1 MLRLLVAEGNTA
13 AGRRRIAETA
23 GVTPAEG
30 YADVL
35 RTIAPDAVVD
45 ICTPADEG
53 AAIPRSLDSYDGVAI
68 TGSMLNIYNRELES
82 LRQID
87 LVREIFAR
95 GIPMFGSC
103 WGLQLAAVA
112 AGGEVELNP
121 KGLEVG
127 FARKIALTE
136 AGRAHPMHRDR
147 ALVYD
152 APAAHSDVVTRL
164 PQGAVV
170 TARNGLSDI
179 QAAEIRM
186 GQGVFWGVQYHPEY
200 RLHDVA
206 AVVRRYG
213 QVLVTKGFFTDPT
226 GLERY
231 ANDLSTLD
239 ADHRRRDIAWRLG
252 LGEDIVDAAVRQI
265 ELSNWIDNLVRR
277 ISK

>member
-1 MLRLLVAEGNTA
+1 MSSS
-13 AGRRRIAETA
+13 
-23 GVTPAEG
+23 
-30 YADVL
+30 
-35 RTIAPDAVVD
+35 
-45 ICTPADEG
+45 
-53 AAIPRSLDSYDGVAI
+53 SL
-68 TGSMLNIYNRELES
+68 S
-82 LRQID
+82 LRCS
-87 LVREIFAR
+87 
-95 GIPMFGSC
+95 GS
-103 WGLQLAAVA
+103 AAVA

-200 RLHDVA
+200 RLHDIA

-213 QVLVTKGFFTDPT
+213 EVFVTEGFFRDLTE
-226 GLERY
+226 LERY
-231 ANDLSTLD
+231 ADDLSALD
-239 ADHRRRDIAWRLG
+239 RDHRRRDIAWRLG

-265 ELSNWIDNLVRR
+265 ELSNWIDNLARR
-277 ISK
+277 MSK

>member
-68 TGSMLNIYNRELES
+68 TGSMLNVYNRELES

-277 ISK
+277 MSK